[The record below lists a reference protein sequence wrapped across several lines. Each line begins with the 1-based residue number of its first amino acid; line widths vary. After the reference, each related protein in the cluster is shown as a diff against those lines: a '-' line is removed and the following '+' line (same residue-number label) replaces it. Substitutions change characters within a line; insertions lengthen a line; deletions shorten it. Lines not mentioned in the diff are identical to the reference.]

1 LLTIDNV
8 ITDFERNRRIIHSQ
22 CEGLTHEDSLIQP
35 PFASNCL
42 NWTVGHIVVHRD
54 KVLNALGAE
63 PVFDKSTTERY
74 TNESNPITG
83 DGSDVVPLVDLLTAL
98 DTGQDRLATAL
109 PAADWSASLDLGSR
123 VTTVGSR
130 VHFLY
135 FHDTYHTGQTEL
147 LRALAGRT
155 DKVI

>member
-22 CEGLTHEDSLIQP
+22 CEGLSHEDSLIQP

-63 PVFDKSTTERY
+63 PVLDAPTTERY
-74 TNESNPITG
+74 TSESNPITE
-83 DGSDVVPLVDLLTAL
+83 DGPDVVALADLLSAL
-98 DTGQDRLATAL
+98 DAGQDRLAAAL
-109 PAADWSASLDLGSR
+109 PASDWEASLDLGSR

>member
-1 LLTIDNV
+1 MLTTDQV

-22 CEGLTHEDSLIQP
+22 CEGLSHEDSMIQP

-54 KVLNALGAE
+54 KVLHALGAE
-63 PVFDKSTTERY
+63 PVLDEATTERY
-74 TNESNPITG
+74 TSESNPVTE
-83 DGSDVVPLVDLLTAL
+83 DGPGVVGLADLLAAL
-98 DTGQDRLATAL
+98 DTGQDRLASAL
-109 PAADWSASLDLGSR
+109 PAVDWTASLDLGSR

-155 DKVI
+155 NKVI

>member
-1 LLTIDNV
+1 MLTIED
-8 ITDFERNRRIIHSQ
+8 IATDFERNRRIIQSQ

-42 NWTVGHIVVHRD
+42 NWTVGHVVVHRD
-54 KVLNALGAE
+54 KILDALGH
-63 PVFDKSTTERY
+63 PRVLDDKTFQRY
-74 TNESNPITG
+74 TNESDPVLG
-83 DGSDVVPLVDLLTAL
+83 DGPGVRPLSELLGFLEQAQARLTA
-98 DTGQDRLATAL
+98 AL
-109 PAADWSASLDLGSR
+109 PETDFDAAITIRDR
-123 VTTVGSR
+123 PTTIGRR

-135 FHDTYHTGQTEL
+135 FHESYHTGQTEL